1 MSEEELEVDKMSVE
15 ESPVSGGRR
24 RRRNKSRK
32 SNNALKEWVAFVKK
46 VQKEENIDSYKKA
59 MSRAKVRA
67 DKGEKW
73 RSMKGGDGEEEEEED
88 ASLLD
93 PDVNPNET
101 DPEMSGGIIL
111 GGKRKTRRRSA
122 SRTRRRTARR
132 ARGRSA
138 RRSRGRSA
146 RRSRGRH

>member
-1 MSEEELEVDKMSVE
+1 MSEEELEVVDKMSVE
-15 ESPVSGGRR
+15 ETPVSGGRR
-24 RRRNKSRK
+24 RRINKSRK

-73 RSMKGGDGEEEEEED
+73 RSMKGGDGEEEATFEDTIVEED
-88 ASLLD
+88 
-93 PDVNPNET
+93 PDEK

-111 GGKRKTRRRSA
+111 GGKRRTRKKSA